1 MQEHY
6 LYFVQQGE
14 NGPVKIGITNNIE
27 SRLSSIQTGNP
38 QKLNLLF
45 FLPYE
50 TKSFAAK
57 DEAYLHCLFS
67 HLNLSGE
74 WFDPKPFLGERLEII
89 KHHGVK
95 GIPEAQATIDDHF
108 THYEVFEN
116 IAGSLGEIHQSIRD
130 IHAEIIRIGKIQQKY
145 KQHGDYDS
153 AKYIMAE
160 LTDTMRDLRWQYHDE
175 PNRKPFNR

>member
-6 LYFVQQGE
+6 LYFIQQGE
-14 NGPVKIGITNNIE
+14 KGPVKIGITNNIE

-38 QKLNLLF
+38 QKLNVLF

-50 TKSFAAK
+50 TKNFAAK

-74 WFDPKPFLGERLEII
+74 WFDPKPFLVERLEII

-95 GIPEAQATIDDHF
+95 GLPEAQTTLEDYF
-108 THYEVFEN
+108 THYEVFN
-116 IAGSLGEIHQSIRD
+116 TIAEPLGRIHQLISEIHQ
-130 IHAEIIRIGKIQQKY
+130 EIIRIGKVQKDY
-145 KQHGDYDS
+145 RNHGDYQS
-153 AKYIMAE
+153 SKYIMLE
-160 LTDTMRDLRWQYHDE
+160 LIDTMRDLRWRYHDE
-175 PNRKPFNR
+175 PNQKPFNR